1 MSFSLNRA
9 TILGNITRDPES
21 RTTTSGQNVVSF
33 SVATSRRW
41 KDQTSG
47 ELKEAVEY
55 HNCVAWAKLA
65 QTISTYCHKGSKVYL
80 EGRLQTRSW
89 DDPTGVKKYRTE
101 IVTDSLIMLDKKGDL
116 PAGQASAPAGAPMAS
131 EPTED
136 KSAPP
141 AQPTEA
147 EINIED
153 IPF

>member
-21 RTTTSGQNVVSF
+21 RTTTSGQSVVSF
-33 SVATSRRW
+33 SVATNRRW

-47 ELKEAVEY
+47 ELKEATEF
-55 HNCVAWAKLA
+55 HNCVAWSKLA
-65 QTISTYCHKGSKVYL
+65 QTISTYVRKGSKVYV
-80 EGRLQTRSW
+80 EGRIQTRSW

-101 IVTDSLIMLDKKGDL
+101 IVADNLIMLDKKGDA
-116 PAGQASAPAGAPMAS
+116 PSGAAPTTPVTAPAD
-131 EPTED
+131 PTVQ
-136 KSAPP
+136 P
-141 AQPTEA
+141 AAPTEA

>member
-9 TILGNITRDPES
+9 TIIGNITRDPES
-21 RTTTSGQNVVSF
+21 RTTTGGQNVVSF
-33 SVATSRRW
+33 SIATSRRW

-47 ELKEAVEY
+47 ELKEATEF
-55 HNCVAWAKLA
+55 HNLVAWGKLA
-65 QTISTYCHKGSKVYL
+65 QTIATYCHKGSKVYA

-101 IVTDSLIMLDKKGDL
+101 IVADSLILLDRKSDS
-116 PAGQASAPAGAPMAS
+116 PAPNVSTAAPTAPAAETPAATPS
-131 EPTED
+131 EE
-136 KSAPP
+136 
-141 AQPTEA
+141 

>member
-1 MSFSLNRA
+1 MAFSLNRA
-9 TILGNITRDPES
+9 TIIGNITRDPES

-47 ELKEAVEY
+47 EMKEATEF
-55 HNCVAWAKLA
+55 HNCVAWGKLA
-65 QTISTYCHKGSKVYL
+65 QTISTYCRKGSKVYV

-101 IVTDSLIMLDKKGDL
+101 IVADNLIMLDKKGDG
-116 PAGQASAPAGAPMAS
+116 PAPVSKPAEEAGTPAPA
-131 EPTED
+131 PTED
-136 KSAPP
+136 
-141 AQPTEA
+141 